1 MSSPDRINC
10 LMLHGKHFSGII
22 LSTVLLLFSPSVY
35 SRSDIYMK
43 TGSLC
48 HDNYSAST
56 AYCPLEDAV
65 ISIHI
70 KCILTQ
76 EQVQRPTRSVIH
88 FPFTLW
94 APGDVKNSNTVQ
106 KTNVSEINFFNVF
119 YPLINLEMRKKG
131 KYFLNYR

>member
-1 MSSPDRINC
+1 
-10 LMLHGKHFSGII
+10 MLHGKHFSGII

-48 HDNYSAST
+48 HDNYSASA

-70 KCILTQ
+70 NAFSP
-76 EQVQRPTRSVIH
+76 RNRSKDQQ
-88 FPFTLW
+88 
-94 APGDVKNSNTVQ
+94 GQ
-106 KTNVSEINFFNVF
+106 
-119 YPLINLEMRKKG
+119 
-131 KYFLNYR
+131 